1 MFFGVRQH
9 DEKDC
14 GVAAFASICK
24 YWGIRDRLSN
34 FRKSFQVTTS
44 GVSIYDICRVAK
56 KYGFETEPLEG
67 SFEELLEEE
76 ICGPFIAHG
85 ISENNFCHF
94 IVVRKITRKKV
105 FVFDPAC
112 GNEKWTI
119 EKFLRFWT
127 GYIIT
132 FEHSGK
138 IKQTNKKALLFN
150 EYLKI
155 IFAHKKAIVISTVLA
170 IIIMVLQYV
179 VAFAYQDIMDSYIYD
194 RKTDMFFITLIGLG
208 IMYVIMSLCKMLRDS
223 VSANMAKKIGVNLQ
237 NKFIT
242 KIMSAPIKMLDNY
255 RTGEILSRFEEIESI
270 SNLIFYEIFNII
282 IEFVVMIISIFI
294 LYKISITLLCLIL
307 IQMLL
312 FLIVSYFYIKKVK
325 HIRYTVLDRYT
336 NLFTDVKETLD
347 SLITI
352 KTLSYEKKNK
362 LRLVKKVDEYQDNV
376 IKGKAANIKYSFVV
390 DILDNVIAIAM
401 LAIGMNSI
409 INGELT
415 VGTLLLFISVEG
427 YFVEPVISFVRIQLS
442 LQDSVVS
449 FARLDDI
456 LNIEN
461 EEEEWN
467 HTKEI
472 RFKDGDIEF
481 KNLCFEYN
489 NKIVFENKTFFIKQG
504 ITTAIVGKSGCGK
517 TTLAKLLVGF
527 YKCNQG
533 DIKVCGT
540 SIYEMNLRE
549 IRNHIYYISQN
560 SRLLYGT
567 IKDNITLEND
577 IDKKIYNNV
586 CSMCQIDEIVEFL
599 DDGDNT
605 MLGENGA
612 QLSGGQRQ
620 KIILARGLLKNPDI
634 LIIDEGTS
642 NIDEVSSKSIIK
654 FIKEY
659 RKNKT
664 TIFILH
670 NKELSN
676 MCDSIIKLDGVRN
689 EK

>member
-56 KYGFETEPLEG
+56 KYGFEIEPLEG

-242 KIMSAPIKMLDNY
+242 KILSAPFKMLDNY

-270 SNLIFYEIFNII
+270 SNLI
-282 IEFVVMIISIFI
+282 
-294 LYKISITLLCLIL
+294 
-307 IQMLL
+307 

-427 YFVEPVISFVRIQLS
+427 YFVEPVVSFVRIQLS

-533 DIKVCGT
+533 DIKV
-540 SIYEMNLRE
+540 
-549 IRNHIYYISQN
+549 
-560 SRLLYGT
+560 
-567 IKDNITLEND
+567 
-577 IDKKIYNNV
+577 
-586 CSMCQIDEIVEFL
+586 
-599 DDGDNT
+599 
-605 MLGENGA
+605 
-612 QLSGGQRQ
+612 
-620 KIILARGLLKNPDI
+620 
-634 LIIDEGTS
+634 
-642 NIDEVSSKSIIK
+642 SSKSIIK

>member
-270 SNLIFYEIFNII
+270 SNL
-282 IEFVVMIISIFI
+282 
-294 LYKISITLLCLIL
+294 
-307 IQMLL
+307 L

-401 LAIGMNSI
+401 LAIGLNSI

-427 YFVEPVISFVRIQLS
+427 YFVEPVVSFVRIQLS

-533 DIKVCGT
+533 DIKV
-540 SIYEMNLRE
+540 
-549 IRNHIYYISQN
+549 
-560 SRLLYGT
+560 
-567 IKDNITLEND
+567 
-577 IDKKIYNNV
+577 
-586 CSMCQIDEIVEFL
+586 
-599 DDGDNT
+599 
-605 MLGENGA
+605 
-612 QLSGGQRQ
+612 
-620 KIILARGLLKNPDI
+620 
-634 LIIDEGTS
+634 
-642 NIDEVSSKSIIK
+642 SSKSIIK

>member
-270 SNLIFYEIFNII
+270 SNLIF
-282 IEFVVMIISIFI
+282 
-294 LYKISITLLCLIL
+294 
-307 IQMLL
+307 
-312 FLIVSYFYIKKVK
+312 LIVSYFYIKKVK

-427 YFVEPVISFVRIQLS
+427 YFVEPVVSFVRIQLS

-533 DIKVCGT
+533 DIKV
-540 SIYEMNLRE
+540 
-549 IRNHIYYISQN
+549 
-560 SRLLYGT
+560 
-567 IKDNITLEND
+567 
-577 IDKKIYNNV
+577 
-586 CSMCQIDEIVEFL
+586 
-599 DDGDNT
+599 
-605 MLGENGA
+605 
-612 QLSGGQRQ
+612 
-620 KIILARGLLKNPDI
+620 
-634 LIIDEGTS
+634 
-642 NIDEVSSKSIIK
+642 SSKSIIK

-676 MCDSIIKLDGVRN
+676 MCDNIIKLDGVRN

>member
-270 SNLIFYEIFNII
+270 SNLIF
-282 IEFVVMIISIFI
+282 
-294 LYKISITLLCLIL
+294 
-307 IQMLL
+307 
-312 FLIVSYFYIKKVK
+312 LIVSYFYIKKVK

-427 YFVEPVISFVRIQLS
+427 YFVEPVVSFVRIQLS

-456 LNIEN
+456 LNIED

-533 DIKVCGT
+533 DIKV
-540 SIYEMNLRE
+540 
-549 IRNHIYYISQN
+549 
-560 SRLLYGT
+560 
-567 IKDNITLEND
+567 
-577 IDKKIYNNV
+577 
-586 CSMCQIDEIVEFL
+586 
-599 DDGDNT
+599 
-605 MLGENGA
+605 
-612 QLSGGQRQ
+612 
-620 KIILARGLLKNPDI
+620 
-634 LIIDEGTS
+634 
-642 NIDEVSSKSIIK
+642 SSKSIIK

>member
-242 KIMSAPIKMLDNY
+242 KILSAPIKMLDNY

-270 SNLIFYEIFNII
+270 SNLI
-282 IEFVVMIISIFI
+282 
-294 LYKISITLLCLIL
+294 
-307 IQMLL
+307 

-427 YFVEPVISFVRIQLS
+427 YFVEPVVSFVRIQLS

-517 TTLAKLLVGF
+517 TTLAKLLVVF

-533 DIKVCGT
+533 DIK
-540 SIYEMNLRE
+540 
-549 IRNHIYYISQN
+549 
-560 SRLLYGT
+560 
-567 IKDNITLEND
+567 
-577 IDKKIYNNV
+577 
-586 CSMCQIDEIVEFL
+586 
-599 DDGDNT
+599 
-605 MLGENGA
+605 
-612 QLSGGQRQ
+612 
-620 KIILARGLLKNPDI
+620 
-634 LIIDEGTS
+634 
-642 NIDEVSSKSIIK
+642 VSSKSIIK

>member
-242 KIMSAPIKMLDNY
+242 KILSAPIKMLDNY

-270 SNLIFYEIFNII
+270 SNLI
-282 IEFVVMIISIFI
+282 
-294 LYKISITLLCLIL
+294 
-307 IQMLL
+307 

-427 YFVEPVISFVRIQLS
+427 YFVEPVVSFVRIQLS

-533 DIKVCGT
+533 DIKV
-540 SIYEMNLRE
+540 
-549 IRNHIYYISQN
+549 
-560 SRLLYGT
+560 
-567 IKDNITLEND
+567 
-577 IDKKIYNNV
+577 
-586 CSMCQIDEIVEFL
+586 
-599 DDGDNT
+599 
-605 MLGENGA
+605 
-612 QLSGGQRQ
+612 
-620 KIILARGLLKNPDI
+620 
-634 LIIDEGTS
+634 
-642 NIDEVSSKSIIK
+642 SSKSIIK

>member
-56 KYGFETEPLEG
+56 KYGFEIEPLEG

-255 RTGEILSRFEEIESI
+255 RTGEILSRFEKIESI
-270 SNLIFYEIFNII
+270 SNLI
-282 IEFVVMIISIFI
+282 
-294 LYKISITLLCLIL
+294 
-307 IQMLL
+307 

-427 YFVEPVISFVRIQLS
+427 YFVEPVVSFVRIQLS

-533 DIKVCGT
+533 DIKV
-540 SIYEMNLRE
+540 
-549 IRNHIYYISQN
+549 
-560 SRLLYGT
+560 
-567 IKDNITLEND
+567 
-577 IDKKIYNNV
+577 
-586 CSMCQIDEIVEFL
+586 
-599 DDGDNT
+599 
-605 MLGENGA
+605 
-612 QLSGGQRQ
+612 
-620 KIILARGLLKNPDI
+620 
-634 LIIDEGTS
+634 
-642 NIDEVSSKSIIK
+642 SSKSIIK

-676 MCDSIIKLDGVRN
+676 MCDNIIKLDGVRN

>member
-56 KYGFETEPLEG
+56 KSGFETEPLEG

-270 SNLIFYEIFNII
+270 SNLIF
-282 IEFVVMIISIFI
+282 
-294 LYKISITLLCLIL
+294 
-307 IQMLL
+307 
-312 FLIVSYFYIKKVK
+312 LIVSYFYIKKVK

-427 YFVEPVISFVRIQLS
+427 YFVEPVVSFVRIQLS

-533 DIKVCGT
+533 DIKV
-540 SIYEMNLRE
+540 
-549 IRNHIYYISQN
+549 
-560 SRLLYGT
+560 
-567 IKDNITLEND
+567 
-577 IDKKIYNNV
+577 
-586 CSMCQIDEIVEFL
+586 
-599 DDGDNT
+599 
-605 MLGENGA
+605 
-612 QLSGGQRQ
+612 
-620 KIILARGLLKNPDI
+620 
-634 LIIDEGTS
+634 
-642 NIDEVSSKSIIK
+642 SSKSIIK

>member
-208 IMYVIMSLCKMLRDS
+208 MMYVIMSLCKMLRDR

-270 SNLIFYEIFNII
+270 SNLI
-282 IEFVVMIISIFI
+282 
-294 LYKISITLLCLIL
+294 
-307 IQMLL
+307 

-427 YFVEPVISFVRIQLS
+427 YFVEPVVSFVRIQLS

-533 DIKVCGT
+533 DIKV
-540 SIYEMNLRE
+540 
-549 IRNHIYYISQN
+549 
-560 SRLLYGT
+560 
-567 IKDNITLEND
+567 
-577 IDKKIYNNV
+577 
-586 CSMCQIDEIVEFL
+586 
-599 DDGDNT
+599 
-605 MLGENGA
+605 
-612 QLSGGQRQ
+612 
-620 KIILARGLLKNPDI
+620 
-634 LIIDEGTS
+634 
-642 NIDEVSSKSIIK
+642 SSKSIIK